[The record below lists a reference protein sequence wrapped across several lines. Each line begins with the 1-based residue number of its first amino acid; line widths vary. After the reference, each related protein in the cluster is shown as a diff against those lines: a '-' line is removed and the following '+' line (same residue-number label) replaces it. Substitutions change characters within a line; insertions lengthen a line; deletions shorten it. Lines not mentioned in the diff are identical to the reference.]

1 MNVFFCSFAKILE
14 QIGRFGEYCMF
25 EGIRFDFCAG
35 CEAQGSTI
43 SSTLKVFITV
53 LDVGHR
59 FTSPPP
65 SSIPAAAGQLS
76 MRVSLV
82 Q

>member
-1 MNVFFCSFAKILE
+1 MNVFLWSFVKNLE
-14 QIGRFGEYCMF
+14 QIVRFGEYCMF
-25 EGIRFDFCAG
+25 ARIRFDFCAG
-35 CEAQGSTI
+35 CEARGSTT
-43 SSTLKVFITV
+43 SSLLKVFITV
-53 LDVGHR
+53 LDVGLR

-65 SSIPAAAGQLS
+65 SLILAVAGQLS